1 MPLINY
7 PVEKVSNFL
16 DELVD
21 VRDSYQQRV
30 NLYNKLETHTQE
42 DFEAN
47 LRYEAQ
53 LYRIDTMLKVFVE
66 DVFETSA
73 NQIVLESRL
82 KGK

>member
-7 PVEKVSNFL
+7 PVEKVSSFIN
-16 DELVD
+16 ELTD

-30 NLYNKLETHTQE
+30 NLYNSLEQHTQE
-42 DFEAN
+42 EFEAS
-47 LRYEAQ
+47 LRYESQ

-66 DVFETSA
+66 DVFEDSA
-73 NQIVLESRL
+73 NQIELESRL